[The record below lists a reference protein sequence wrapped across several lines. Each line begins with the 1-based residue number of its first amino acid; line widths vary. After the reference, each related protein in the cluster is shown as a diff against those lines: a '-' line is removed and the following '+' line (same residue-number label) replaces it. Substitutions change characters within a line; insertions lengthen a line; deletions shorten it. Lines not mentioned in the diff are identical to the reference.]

1 MKKYSSLTQKTL
13 PVLLGADLN
22 AYSVAQA
29 FHRATWLR
37 SLTVGKTRLA
47 LSAGAPYIDF
57 IAVPDICE
65 GGVFPRLAEEIREA
79 SPGAERIVVPCSDW
93 YAELLDRARA
103 DLPGYFFAFPSH
115 EVYRV
120 VSKKA
125 ELYALLS
132 RHGIPY
138 PPTAVIDGGFDFRAL
153 PDFGFPAVLKPSDS
167 SEYWRHPFSGMRKV
181 YFPRSVDEVR
191 DICDTVFTSGYRGDM
206 IFQKLIGGGRDMLSV
221 LTTYST
227 REGRA
232 VRAVLSDVLTE
243 ENGRTAKGNHA
254 ALITRPLNALA
265 TSVVNMLDAVGY
277 TGIANFDIIS
287 DGEEQYVLELNP
299 RQGRSCDSLRAAGVN
314 LAALLLADMRGES
327 IEPDFSCRRI
337 LWRSVSRSAA
347 FLSTGRDE
355 LIGEAE
361 SLISRGEEHTPFSYP
376 PELRNP
382 LRRLYLRVHER
393 RASRAVVRDFRTA
406 EAGGEL

>member
-1 MKKYSSLTQKTL
+1 MKKYRSLTQKTL

-29 FHRATWLR
+29 FHRAAWLR
-37 SLTVGKTRLA
+37 SITVGKARLA

-57 IAVPDICE
+57 IAVPDICVD
-65 GGVFPRLAEEIREA
+65 GVFPRLAEEIREA
-79 SPGAERIVVPCSDW
+79 SGGAARIIVPCSDW
-93 YAELLDRARA
+93 YAELLDRCRA
-103 DLPGYFFAFPSH
+103 DLLGYFFAFPSH
-115 EVYRV
+115 DVYRE

-125 ELYALLS
+125 EFYALLS

-138 PPTAVIDGGFDFRAL
+138 PPTAVIDRAFDFRAL

-181 YFPRSVDEVR
+181 YFPRSADEVHS
-191 DICDTVFTSGYRGDM
+191 ICDAVFSSGYRGELV
-206 IFQKLIGGGRDMLSV
+206 FQKLIGGGRDLLSV

-227 REGRA
+227 RDGRV

-254 ALITRPLNALA
+254 ALITRPLNAIA
-265 TSVVNMLDAVGY
+265 MSVVAMLDSIGY

-327 IEPDFSCRRI
+327 IEPDFSYRRV

-347 FLSTGRDE
+347 VLSSGRNE

-361 SLISRGEEHTPFSYP
+361 SLIARGEEYTPFSYL
-376 PELRNP
+376 PELRHP
-382 LRRLYLRVHER
+382 FRRLYLRVHER
-393 RASRAVVRDFRTA
+393 RASRAVSRDFRA
-406 EAGGEL
+406 AKAGGNI